1 MRTVLSC
8 MRDVCAPTAISVEA
22 YSARKSVASFS
33 FWWMSWSVFS
43 CIVLVWFDSYP
54 VLCRCVLARL
64 ACKVLLQRGLLG
76 ATGCGPGVCAGSH
89 SAVPNG
95 PSCDAKQ
102 AVLAFGT
109 ARLGVHCG
117 LVRPAPLPLSG
128 SFARRWR
135 AAAAW
140 LGKGGSE
147 DCLRERLQNYAIPRK
162 RQNVG
167 AGIFCH
173 ARRQPG
179 PAMASGILLMYGF
192 ACARQLSVVSHR
204 CHGDADNMSARWL
217 WHGFGNYEVDRRR
230 HRWQRRTTE
239 TTIKK

>member
-64 ACKVLLQRGLLG
+64 ACKVLLRCGLLG
-76 ATGCGPGVCAGSH
+76 ATGCGPGVCASFH

-117 LVRPAPLPLSG
+117 LVRHAAPAFVKTFLTSLG
-128 SFARRWR
+128 AAAVWVGKAGR
-135 AAAAW
+135 AACRRSGCKIMQFRGN
-140 LGKGGSE
+140 GK
-147 DCLRERLQNYAIPRK
+147 I
-162 RQNVG
+162 
-167 AGIFCH
+167 
-173 ARRQPG
+173 
-179 PAMASGILLMYGF
+179 
-192 ACARQLSVVSHR
+192 
-204 CHGDADNMSARWL
+204 
-217 WHGFGNYEVDRRR
+217 
-230 HRWQRRTTE
+230 
-239 TTIKK
+239 